1 MRLIS
6 KSRFVIHRKIAWL
19 LVFLILSLIV
29 VGYLIYATQ
38 RSLGKTSSQISR
50 TYEVISVLQRMTL
63 FTAESDAASYRYL
76 QSGDTSA
83 ARQIRTSHRQLQES
97 LDTLHRLTNKN
108 CDQDSNINHL
118 AGLILDKRRSEDS
131 LLANPAISRAALV
144 TPGAHLATPGAAFA
158 TPRNPLATPGTPLA
172 SPGMP
177 RATPGMPETQ
187 AALATAD
194 RTLRDLLEKMTATER
209 TLLVKR
215 KEVND
220 ANSRRT
226 AWLAL
231 IGRIAGS
238 IVFIFILIKI
248 NSDISRRKK
257 VQEQLEIAIRE
268 AQEAKQMQE
277 QFLANM
283 SHEIRTPMNG
293 IKGMTD
299 LLLSTPL
306 STKQHELAEVIKR
319 SVNNLLVIVGDI
331 LDFSKIKAGKLNIER
346 ITFSI
351 TDVLNN
357 ATAIFEHRVKKKRLE
372 LFTSIDPNIPQWLIG
387 DPHRLNQVLINLLG
401 NAIKFTDQGHIQVD
415 VSLKQQTATGV
426 ILSFAIRDTGIGI
439 PEASLPHI
447 FDSFAQGSRD
457 TSRLYGGTGLGL
469 TICKQLVQLQGG
481 DIGVSSAIGKGASF
495 EFHLPY
501 GISES
506 AATDRNTAETTRDYS
521 KLLAGKRFLVA
532 EDNEI
537 NQKLIDY
544 VLRKAGGTVEMFNN
558 GAEAIRH
565 LQQDQVFDLIIMDIQ
580 MPEMDGYATTRYIR
594 NDLKLQTPII
604 AMTATAMKGEQLQC
618 IESGM
623 NEYMTKPFEFTELYK
638 RIGTLLAS

>member
-6 KSRFVIHRKIAWL
+6 KSRVVIHRKIAWL
-19 LVFLILSLIV
+19 LAFLIVTFFIV
-29 VGYLIYATQ
+29 GFLIYALN
-38 RSLGKTSSQISR
+38 RNLGKTSSQISSS
-50 TYEVISVLQRMTL
+50 YEVISTLQDMNLLT
-63 FTAESDAASYRYL
+63 TESGAASYRFL
-76 QSGDTSA
+76 KSGDPSA
-83 ARQIRTSHRQLQES
+83 ARQIRTFHHQLQQS
-97 LDTLHRLTNKN
+97 LDTLRRLAGGKDDRDGNIDRLTTLINNKI
-108 CDQDSNINHL
+108 Q
-118 AGLILDKRRSEDS
+118 SEDS
-131 LLANPAISRAALV
+131 LATIL
-144 TPGAHLATPGAAFA
+144 AHLAILT
-158 TPRNPLATPGTPLA
+158 TTD
-172 SPGMP
+172 S
-177 RATPGMPETQ
+177 
-187 AALATAD
+187 
-194 RTLRDLLEKMTATER
+194 TLQNLLVNMTAAER
-209 TLLVKR
+209 TVLFKGVEINEASNHR
-215 KEVND
+215 I
-220 ANSRRT
+220 

-231 IGRIAGS
+231 AGRIAGS
-238 IVFIFILIKI
+238 LFFVFILIKI
-248 NSDISRRKK
+248 NTDISRRKK
-257 VQEQLEIAIRE
+257 VQDQLEFAIRE

-306 STKQHELAEVIKR
+306 SARQHELAEVIKR

-346 ITFSI
+346 ITFSVA
-351 TDVLNN
+351 DVLNN
-357 ATAIFEHRVKKKRLE
+357 AAAIFEHRLKKKRLE
-372 LFTSIDPNIPQWLIG
+372 LFTSIDPAIPQWLIG

-415 VSLKQQTATGV
+415 VTLREQTAGGV
-426 ILSFAIRDTGIGI
+426 VLTFTVKDTGIGI

-447 FDSFAQGSRD
+447 FDSFAQASRD

-469 TICKQLVQLQGG
+469 TICKQLLHLQGG
-481 DIGVSSAIGKGASF
+481 DISVTSAIGKGASF
-495 EFHLPY
+495 QFYLPF

-506 AATDRNTAETTRDYS
+506 AATERNTVETTQDYS

-544 VLRKAGGTVEMFNN
+544 VLRKAGATVEMFSN

-565 LQQDQVFDLIIMDIQ
+565 LKQDQVFDLIIMDIQ
-580 MPEMDGYATTRYIR
+580 MPEMDGYETTRYIR

-604 AMTATAMKGEQLQC
+604 AMTATAMKGEQRQC

>member
-6 KSRFVIHRKIAWL
+6 NSRIVIHRKIAWL
-19 LVFLILSLIV
+19 LVFLIVTFFIV
-29 VGYLIYATQ
+29 GFLIYALN
-38 RSLGKTSSQISR
+38 RNLGNTSSQISR
-50 TYEVISVLQRMTL
+50 TYDVISTLQGMDLLT
-63 FTAESDAASYRYL
+63 TESGAASYRL
-76 QSGDTSA
+76 LKTGDSSA
-83 ARQIRTSHRQLQES
+83 ARQIRAFHRQLQQS
-97 LDTLHRLTNKN
+97 LDTLRRLTTGEYAWNGHIDRLASLIADKIR
-108 CDQDSNINHL
+108 SEESL
-118 AGLILDKRRSEDS
+118 AATPAAGLPAADS
-131 LLANPAISRAALV
+131 
-144 TPGAHLATPGAAFA
+144 
-158 TPRNPLATPGTPLA
+158 
-172 SPGMP
+172 
-177 RATPGMPETQ
+177 
-187 AALATAD
+187 
-194 RTLRDLLEKMTATER
+194 TLRDLLVGMKAAER
-209 TLLVKR
+209 TILFKSLR
-215 KEVND
+215 VNE
-220 ANSRRT
+220 ASNHRI

-231 IGRIAGS
+231 AGRIIGS
-238 IVFIFILIKI
+238 LFFVFILIKI

-268 AQEAKQMQE
+268 AQEARQMQE

-346 ITFSI
+346 ITFSVA
-351 TDVLNN
+351 DVLNN
-357 ATAIFEHRVKKKRLE
+357 AGAIFEHRLKKKRLE
-372 LFTSIDPNIPQWLIG
+372 LFTSVDPAIPQWLVG

-415 VSLKQQTATGV
+415 VTLREETAGGV
-426 ILSFAIRDTGIGI
+426 ILTFTVKDTGIGI
-439 PEASLPHI
+439 PEASLAHI

-469 TICKQLVQLQGG
+469 TICKQLLHLQGG

-495 EFHLPY
+495 QFYLPF
-501 GISES
+501 GISET
-506 AATDRNTAETTRDYS
+506 AATDRNTAETTQDYS

-544 VLRKAGGTVEMFNN
+544 VLRKAGATVEMFSN
-558 GAEAIRH
+558 GADAIRY
-565 LQQDQVFDLIIMDIQ
+565 LKQDQVFDLIIMDIQ
-580 MPEMDGYATTRYIR
+580 MPEMDGYETTRYIR

-604 AMTATAMKGEQLQC
+604 AMTATAMKGEQRQC

>member
-6 KSRFVIHRKIAWL
+6 MPRLVIHRKIAWL
-19 LVFLILSLIV
+19 LVFLILSLVV
-29 VGYLIYATQ
+29 VGYLIYNTKE
-38 RSLGKTSSQISR
+38 SLGKTSSQISR
-50 TYEVISVLQRMTL
+50 TYEVITVLQRMNL
-63 FTAESDAASYRYL
+63 LTAESDAASYRYV
-76 QSGDTSA
+76 QTGDTSA
-83 ARQIRTSHRQLQES
+83 LRQMRTSHRQLQQS

-108 CDQDSNINHL
+108 CDQDSNTNYL
-118 AGLILDKRRSEDS
+118 AGLIMSKCQSEDS
-131 LLANPAISRAALV
+131 LLADPAPISPVLHAAAAMR
-144 TPGAHLATPGAAFA
+144 TSLAT
-158 TPRNPLATPGTPLA
+158 R
-172 SPGMP
+172 
-177 RATPGMPETQ
+177 
-187 AALATAD
+187 LATAD
-194 RTLRDLLEKMTATER
+194 RSLRDLLDRMTATER
-209 TLLVKR
+209 ILLANR
-215 KEVND
+215 KEINE
-220 ANSRRT
+220 ASNRHT
-226 AWLAL
+226 AWGAL
-231 IGRIAGS
+231 IARIAGS
-238 IVFIFILIKI
+238 LVFISILFKI

-257 VQEQLEIAIRE
+257 VQERLEIAIRE
-268 AQEAKQMQE
+268 AQEAKQLQE

-331 LDFSKIKAGKLNIER
+331 LDFSKIKAGKLNVEK
-346 ITFSI
+346 ITFSVN
-351 TDVLNN
+351 DVINN
-357 ATAIFEHRVKKKRLE
+357 ATAIFEHRLRKKRLE
-372 LFTSIDPNIPQWLIG
+372 IFTSIDPRIPLWLVG

-401 NAIKFTDQGHIQVD
+401 NAIKFTDQGHIRID
-415 VSLKQQTATGV
+415 VSLRQQTATEV
-426 ILSFAIRDTGIGI
+426 ILSFTVKDTGIGI

-469 TICKQLVQLQGG
+469 TICKQLLHLQGG
-481 DIGVSSAIGKGASF
+481 DITVTSAIGKGATF

-501 GISES
+501 GISDS
-506 AATDRNTAETTRDYS
+506 TAGDRNTVETIQDYS

-544 VLRKAGGTVEMFNN
+544 VLRKAGGTVELFSN
-558 GAEAIRH
+558 GADAIRH

-580 MPEMDGYATTRYIR
+580 MPEMDGYAATRFIR
-594 NDLKLQTPII
+594 NDLKLQLPII

-623 NEYMTKPFEFTELYK
+623 NEYMTKPFEFTDLYK
-638 RIGTLLAS
+638 RIGILLAS

>member
-6 KSRFVIHRKIAWL
+6 KPRIVIHRKIAWL
-19 LVFLILSLIV
+19 LVFLLVTFFIV
-29 VGYLIYATQ
+29 GFLIYALN
-38 RSLGKTSSQISR
+38 RNLGKTSSQISR
-50 TYEVISVLQRMTL
+50 SYEVISTLQDMNLLT
-63 FTAESDAASYRYL
+63 TESGAASYRFL
-76 QSGDTSA
+76 KSGDPSSV
-83 ARQIRTSHRQLQES
+83 RQIRTFHQQLQRS
-97 LDTLHRLTNKN
+97 LDALRR
-108 CDQDSNINHL
+108 L
-118 AGLILDKRRSEDS
+118 AGGKDDPDRNIGRLADLINNKIQTEDS
-131 LLANPAISRAALV
+131 LAAIPTSTIPVATIPVATIPAATAAALEFR
-144 TPGAHLATPGAAFA
+144 P
-158 TPRNPLATPGTPLA
+158 
-172 SPGMP
+172 
-177 RATPGMPETQ
+177 
-187 AALATAD
+187 ATAD
-194 RTLRDLLEKMTATER
+194 STLQILLVKMTAAER
-209 TLLVKR
+209 TILFKGVEINEASNHR
-215 KEVND
+215 I
-220 ANSRRT
+220 

-231 IGRIAGS
+231 SGRIAGS
-238 IVFIFILIKI
+238 LFFVFILIKI
-248 NSDISRRKK
+248 NTDFSRRKK
-257 VQEQLEIAIRE
+257 VQDQLELAIRE
-268 AQEAKQMQE
+268 AQEAKRMQE

-346 ITFSI
+346 ITFSVA
-351 TDVLNN
+351 DVLNN
-357 ATAIFEHRVKKKRLE
+357 SAAIFEHRLKKKRLE
-372 LFTSIDPNIPQWLIG
+372 LFTSVDPAIPQWLIG

-415 VSLKQQTATGV
+415 VTLREQKAGGV
-426 ILSFAIRDTGIGI
+426 GLTFTVKDTGIGI

-447 FDSFAQGSRD
+447 FDSFAQASRD

-469 TICKQLVQLQGG
+469 TICKQLLHLQGG
-481 DIGVSSAIGKGASF
+481 DISVTSAIGKGASF
-495 EFHLPY
+495 QFYLTF

-506 AATDRNTAETTRDYS
+506 PATDRNTVETTQDYS
-521 KLLAGKRFLVA
+521 RLLAGKRFLVA

-544 VLRKAGGTVEMFNN
+544 VLRKAGATVEMFSN
-558 GAEAIRH
+558 GADAIRY
-565 LQQDQVFDLIIMDIQ
+565 LKQDHVFDLIIMDIQ
-580 MPEMDGYATTRYIR
+580 MPEMDGYETTRYIR

>member
-6 KSRFVIHRKIAWL
+6 KSRFVIHRKIGWL
-19 LVFLILSLIV
+19 LVFLILSLII

-38 RSLGKTSSQISR
+38 RSLGETSSQINR
-50 TYEVISVLQRMTL
+50 TYDVISVLQRMNL
-63 FTAESDAASYRYL
+63 FTAESDDASYRYL
-76 QSGDTSA
+76 QSGDASA
-83 ARQIRTSHRQLQES
+83 ARQILTSRRQLQES
-97 LDTLHRLTNKN
+97 LDTLHYLTNKN
-108 CDQDSNINHL
+108 RDLDSNIDHL
-118 AGLILDKRRSEDS
+118 AGLIGYKRQSEDS
-131 LLANPAISRAALV
+131 LLTNQATSRA
-144 TPGAHLATPGAAFA
+144 TLATP
-158 TPRNPLATPGTPLA
+158 R
-172 SPGMP
+172 
-177 RATPGMPETQ
+177 TQ
-187 AALATAD
+187 ATLSTRLATAD
-194 RTLRDLLEKMTATER
+194 NTLRDLLDKMTATER
-209 TLLVKR
+209 ALLGKQI
-215 KEVND
+215 EFND
-220 ANSRRT
+220 ASNRRT

-248 NSDISRRKK
+248 NTDISRRKK
-257 VQEQLEIAIRE
+257 VQEQLEMAIRE
-268 AQEAKQMQE
+268 AEEAKQMQE

-331 LDFSKIKAGKLNIER
+331 LDFSKIKAGKLNIEK
-346 ITFSI
+346 ITFSV

-372 LFTSIDPNIPQWLIG
+372 IFTSIDPNIPQWLIG

-401 NAIKFTDQGHIQVD
+401 NAIKFTDQGHIEVN
-415 VSLKQQTATGV
+415 VSLRQETANGI
-426 ILSFAIRDTGIGI
+426 ILSFAVKDTGIGI

-469 TICKQLVQLQGG
+469 TICKQLVHLQGG
-481 DIGVSSAIGKGASF
+481 GISVTSAIGKGACF

-501 GISES
+501 GISDS
-506 AATDRNTAETTRDYS
+506 AATDRNTAETTQDYS

-544 VLRKAGGTVEMFNN
+544 VLRKAGGTVELFNN
-558 GAEAIRH
+558 GADAIRH

-594 NDLKLQTPII
+594 NDLKLRTPII

-623 NEYMTKPFEFTELYK
+623 NEYMTKPFEFTDLYK

>member
-1 MRLIS
+1 MRLIFKS
-6 KSRFVIHRKIAWL
+6 KFVIHRKIAFL
-19 LVFLILSLIV
+19 LIFLIVTFFIV
-29 VGYLIYATQ
+29 GFLIYTLNKN
-38 RSLGKTSSQISR
+38 LGQTSSQISR
-50 TYEVISVLQRMTL
+50 TYEAISTLQGMDL
-63 FTAESDAASYRYL
+63 LTAESGAAAYRFL
-76 QSGDTSA
+76 QTGDPSA
-83 ARQIRTSHRQLQES
+83 ATRIRTTHEQLQQS

-108 CDQDSNINHL
+108 CDQDSNINRL
-118 AGLILDKRRSEDS
+118 AGLITDKRRAEDS
-131 LLANPAISRAALV
+131 LITVPQVSIPAAERRLAAADSNLQALLV
-144 TPGAHLATPGAAFA
+144 
-158 TPRNPLATPGTPLA
+158 N
-172 SPGMP
+172 
-177 RATPGMPETQ
+177 
-187 AALATAD
+187 
-194 RTLRDLLEKMTATER
+194 MTVAER
-209 TLLVKR
+209 TILVKR

-220 ANSRRT
+220 ASNRRT

-238 IVFIFILIKI
+238 IFFVFVLIKI
-248 NSDISRRKK
+248 NTDISRRKK
-257 VQEQLEIAIRE
+257 VQEKLEIAIRE
-268 AQEAKQMQE
+268 AREAKQMQE

-299 LLLSTPL
+299 LLLSTSL
-306 STKQHELAEVIKR
+306 TTKQHELAEVIKR

-331 LDFSKIKAGKLNIER
+331 LDFSKIKAGKLNVER
-346 ITFSI
+346 ITFSVN
-351 TDVLNN
+351 DVLNN
-357 ATAIFEHRVKKKRLE
+357 ATAIFEHRLKKKRLE
-372 LFTSIDPNIPQWLIG
+372 LFTSIDPAIPQWLIG

-415 VSLKQQTATGV
+415 VALREQTAAGV
-426 ILSFAIRDTGIGI
+426 ILSFTVKDSGIGI
-439 PEASLPHI
+439 PEASLPNI
-447 FDSFAQGSRD
+447 FDSFAQGSRE

-469 TICKQLVQLQGG
+469 TICKQLLQLQGG
-481 DIGVSSAIGKGASF
+481 DISVTSTIGKGASF

-501 GISES
+501 GISDTS
-506 AATDRNTAETTRDYS
+506 ANDRSTAETTQDYS

-558 GAEAIRH
+558 GADAIRH
-565 LQQDQVFDLIIMDIQ
+565 LQQDRVFDLIIMDIQ

-618 IESGM
+618 LESGM
-623 NEYMTKPFEFTELYK
+623 NEYMTKPFEFTDLYK

>member
-6 KSRFVIHRKIAWL
+6 KPRFVIHRKIAWL
-19 LVFLILSLIV
+19 LVFLILSLIT
-29 VGYLIYATQ
+29 VGYLIYATK

-50 TYEVISVLQRMTL
+50 TYEVISTLQGMNL
-63 FTAESDAASYRYL
+63 LTAESNDASYRFV
-76 QSGDTSA
+76 QSGDPSA
-83 ARQIRTSHRQLQES
+83 ARRIKNGQRKLQQA

-108 CDQDSNINHL
+108 CDQDSNTNRL
-118 AGLILDKRRSEDS
+118 ATLLVDKRRSEDS
-131 LLANPAISRAALV
+131 LLTIPAASRQTLAPPGTPEVRAAL
-144 TPGAHLATPGAAFA
+144 TTRLTTLDSAL
-158 TPRNPLATPGTPLA
+158 
-172 SPGMP
+172 
-177 RATPGMPETQ
+177 Q
-187 AALATAD
+187 AMID
-194 RTLRDLLEKMTATER
+194 RMTVAER

-215 KEVND
+215 KVATEASNE
-220 ANSRRT
+220 RT
-226 AWLAL
+226 AWGAL
-231 IGRIAGS
+231 IARIAGS
-238 IVFIFILIKI
+238 IFFVFFLIKI

-268 AQEAKQMQE
+268 AREAKQMQE

-346 ITFSI
+346 ITFSVSDI
-351 TDVLNN
+351 LNN
-357 ATAIFEHRVKKKRLE
+357 ATAIFEHRLKKKRLE
-372 LFTSIDPNIPQWLIG
+372 LFTSIDPAIPRWLIG

-415 VSLKQQTATGV
+415 VALQQQTETGV
-426 ILSFAIRDTGIGI
+426 ILSFTVRDTGIGI
-439 PEASLPHI
+439 PESSLPHI

-469 TICKQLVQLQGG
+469 TICKQLVHLQGG
-481 DIGVSSAIGKGASF
+481 DIGVTSTTGKGASF
-495 EFHLPY
+495 QFHLPY

-506 AATDRNTAETTRDYS
+506 AATDRNTAETTQDYS

-544 VLRKAGGTVEMFNN
+544 VLRKAGGTVELFSN
-558 GAEAIRH
+558 GADAIRH

-594 NDLKLQTPII
+594 NDLKMQTPII

-623 NEYMTKPFEFTELYK
+623 NEYMTKPFEFTDLYK

>member
-1 MRLIS
+1 MRLIT
-6 KSRFVIHRKIAWL
+6 KPRFVIHRKIAWL
-19 LVFLILSLIV
+19 LVFLILSLITV
-29 VGYLIYATQ
+29 SYLIYATK

-50 TYEVISVLQRMTL
+50 TYEVISTLQGMNL
-63 FTAESDAASYRYL
+63 LTAESNDASWRFL
-76 QSGDTSA
+76 QSGDPSA
-83 ARQIRTSHRQLQES
+83 ARQIQTYQRQLQHA

-108 CDQDSNINHL
+108 CDQDSNTNHL
-118 AGLILDKRRSEDS
+118 ANLIIGKRRSEDS
-131 LLANPAISRAALV
+131 LLTIPATIRQAIAIRLPATDSTL
-144 TPGAHLATPGAAFA
+144 HL
-158 TPRNPLATPGTPLA
+158 LID
-172 SPGMP
+172 
-177 RATPGMPETQ
+177 Q
-187 AALATAD
+187 
-194 RTLRDLLEKMTATER
+194 MTATER
-209 TLLVKR
+209 ALLAER
-215 KEVND
+215 KE
-220 ANSRRT
+220 ANEATNQRT
-226 AWLAL
+226 AWGAL
-231 IGRIAGS
+231 IARIAGS
-238 IVFIFILIKI
+238 IFFVFFLIKI

-268 AQEAKQMQE
+268 AREAKQMQE

-351 TDVLNN
+351 ADVLDN
-357 ATAIFEHRVKKKRLE
+357 AAAIFEHRLKKKRLE
-372 LFTSIDPNIPQWLIG
+372 LFTSIDPAIPIWLTG

-415 VSLKQQTATGV
+415 VALQEQTESGV
-426 ILSFAIRDTGIGI
+426 ILSFTVKDTGIGI
-439 PEASLPHI
+439 PESSLPNI
-447 FDSFAQGSRD
+447 FESFAQGSRD

-469 TICKQLVQLQGG
+469 TICKQLLQLQGG
-481 DIGVSSAIGKGASF
+481 DISVTSAIGKGASF
-495 EFHLPY
+495 QFRLPY
-501 GISES
+501 GISET
-506 AATDRNTAETTRDYS
+506 AATDRNAAETTQDYS

-544 VLRKAGGTVEMFNN
+544 VLRKAGGTVELFSN
-558 GAEAIRH
+558 GADAIRH
-565 LQQDQVFDLIIMDIQ
+565 LQQDHVFDLIIMDIQ

-594 NDLKLQTPII
+594 NDLKLQTPIL

-623 NEYMTKPFEFTELYK
+623 NEYMTKPFEFTDLYK